1 MAAEIF
7 CIFDRPMERKV
18 RNILQC
24 TSRWRQQLH
33 RLPER
38 RLVLLLALAVGFFS
52 GLAAV
57 LLKNTIH
64 FMQWVLT
71 DWFHTPSD
79 SLLFFVYP
87 GVGMLLSLLFVRYV
101 VKADIG
107 HGITKVLYA
116 ISRRKSKIKGHNTWS
131 SMVASTLT
139 IGFGG
144 SVGAEAPIVY
154 TGAAIGSKVAQILH
168 LKERHIALLL
178 GCGAAGAVAG
188 IFKAPLAG
196 IVFTLEILMFDLSVG
211 SILPLLVSSVTATAI
226 SFLLMGDVVQFPTDS
241 LEGFSLSNTP
251 YYLVLGVFCGFASLY
266 FTRGTLFIETQLKR
280 IKKPFQR
287 WLCCAIGL
295 GILLVLFPPLYGEG
309 YGSLSALLN
318 EDVGGAFGY
327 TLFGAIEDN
336 TWFILLFFGG
346 VMVFKII
353 SMSFTNSGGGV
364 GGTFGPTLFM
374 GGIAGFLVARV
385 INISGIHEVPEA
397 NFALAGMAGMMA
409 GVMQAPL
416 TAIFLI
422 AEITKGYDLLMPLML
437 ASATSFVAIRGFE
450 KHSIY
455 TKRLAIRGDL
465 LTHDKDKAVL
475 TLLHIR
481 PLIETNFNAVLPDH
495 SLGVLIK
502 VVARSHRN
510 LFPVIDVCNNLLG
523 VVLLDDIRPIM
534 FDAERY
540 TTTFV
545 RDLMQ
550 PVPVTVNEYEN
561 MASVLDKFEQTGV
574 WNLPV
579 VDDQHKY
586 IGFVSKSK
594 IFNAYR
600 QQLKDFSYE

>member
-1 MAAEIF
+1 MTAGIKQITQWIA
-7 CIFDRPMERKV
+7 RG
-18 RNILQC
+18 
-24 TSRWRQQLH
+24 QQRLR

-38 RLVLLLALAVGFFS
+38 RLVLLLALVVGFFS

-64 FMQWVLT
+64 FMQWALT
-71 DWFHTPSD
+71 DWFHTPAD

-87 GVGMLLSLLFVRYV
+87 GAGMLVSLLFVRYV

-116 ISRRKSKIKGHNTWS
+116 ISRKKSKIKGHNSWS
-131 SMVASTLT
+131 SMVASTIT

-154 TGAAIGSKVAQILH
+154 TGAAIGSKVGQILR

-196 IVFTLEILMFDLSVG
+196 IVFTLEILMFDLSIG

-226 SFLLMGDVVQFPTDS
+226 SFLLMGDVVQFPTES
-241 LEGFSLSNTP
+241 LELFSMSNLP
-251 YYLVLGVFCGFASLY
+251 YYLLLGVFCGFASLY

-280 IKKPFQR
+280 IRKPLQR

-295 GILLVLFPPLYGEG
+295 GVLLVLFPPLYGEG

-318 EDVGGAFGY
+318 ENVGGAVGQ
-327 TLFGAIEDN
+327 TLFGSLESE

-353 SMSFTNSGGGV
+353 SMSLTNSGGGV

-374 GGIAGFLVARV
+374 GGIAGFLVARL
-385 INISGIHEVPEA
+385 INISGLHAVPEA
-397 NFALAGMAGMMA
+397 NFVLAGMAGMMA

-422 AEITKGYDLLMPLML
+422 AEITGGYDLLMPLML
-437 ASATSFVAIRGFE
+437 ASAVSFVTIRGFE

-455 TKRLAIRGDL
+455 TKRLALRGDL
-465 LTHDKDKAVL
+465 ITHDKDKAVL

-481 PLIETNFNAVLPDH
+481 PLIETNFNAIMPDQ
-495 SLGVLIK
+495 SLGVLVK
-502 VVARSHRN
+502 VVSRSSRN
-510 LFPVIDVCNNLLG
+510 LFPVIDMHNNLLG

-534 FDAERY
+534 FDADRY
-540 TTTFV
+540 ATTFV

-550 PVPVTVNEYEN
+550 PLPTTVNEYEN

-579 VDDQHKY
+579 VDDRNKY
-586 IGFVSKSK
+586 VGFVSKSK

-600 QQLKDFSYE
+600 QQLQEFSYE

>member
-1 MAAEIF
+1 MK
-7 CIFDRPMERKV
+7 R
-18 RNILQC
+18 L
-24 TSRWRQQLH
+24 SQLTAQLSFQLR

-38 RLVLLLALAVGFFS
+38 RLTLLLALAVGVGS

-57 LLKNTIH
+57 LLKNAIH
-64 FMQWVLT
+64 FIRWMLT
-71 DWFHTPSD
+71 NWFNTPAE
-79 SLLFFVYP
+79 SLLYIVYP

-116 ISRRKSKIKGHNTWS
+116 ISRKKAKIKGHNTWS
-131 SMVASTLT
+131 SMVTSAVT

-154 TGAAIGSKVAQILH
+154 TGAAIGSKVGQVLH

-178 GCGAAGAVAG
+178 GCGAAGAIAG

-196 IVFTLEILMFDLSVG
+196 IVFTLEILMFDLTMT
-211 SILPLLVSSVTATAI
+211 SILPLLVSSVTATAV
-226 SFLLMGDVVQFPTDS
+226 SFLLLGDVVQFPTGSIS
-241 LEGFSLSNTP
+241 LFSMANIP
-251 YYLVLGVFCGFASLY
+251 YYISLGVFCGFASLY
-266 FTRGTLFIETQLKR
+266 FTRGTLYVESLLKR
-280 IKKPFQR
+280 IERPLQR

-295 GILLVLFPPLYGEG
+295 GALIFLFPPLYGEG
-309 YGSLSALLN
+309 YDSLSALLN
-318 EDVGGAFGY
+318 ENVAVAMGETVFGSY
-327 TLFGAIEDN
+327 RQE
-336 TWFILLFFGG
+336 TWFVLLFFGG
-346 VMVFKII
+346 VLLLKIL

-374 GGIAGFLVARV
+374 GGVAGFLVARL
-385 INISGIHEVPEA
+385 INLSGMATVPEA
-397 NFALAGMAGMMA
+397 NFALVGMAGMMA

-437 ASATSFVAIRGFE
+437 ASAVSFVTVHGFE

-455 TKRLAIRGDL
+455 TKRLALRGDL
-465 LTHDKDKAVL
+465 ITHDKDKAVL
-475 TLLHIR
+475 TRLSIQ
-481 PLIETNFNAVLPDH
+481 PLIETNFNAVLPEH
-495 SLGVLIK
+495 TLGTLIK
-502 VVARSHRN
+502 VVSRSHRN
-510 LFPVIDVCNNLLG
+510 LFPVIDIRSHLLG

-534 FDAERY
+534 FDAGRY
-540 TTTFV
+540 DSTFV

-550 PVPVTVNEYEN
+550 PVPATVEEYES
-561 MASVLDKFEQTGV
+561 MESVLNKFEQTGA

-579 VDDQHKY
+579 VSDHKY

-600 QQLKDFSYE
+600 QQLQEFSYE